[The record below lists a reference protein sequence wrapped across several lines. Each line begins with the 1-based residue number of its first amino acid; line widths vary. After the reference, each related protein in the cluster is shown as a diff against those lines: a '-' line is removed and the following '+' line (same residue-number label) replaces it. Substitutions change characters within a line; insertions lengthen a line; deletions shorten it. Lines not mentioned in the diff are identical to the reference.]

1 MHKLNLS
8 SFELREITLLSLL
21 LPTPESLLDH
31 YLIQMSDQI
40 GHSKCPNL
48 HLECQ

>member
-31 YLIQMSDQI
+31 YLIQKSDQRI
-40 GHSKCPNL
+40 PCPNL